1 MQKMLNFA
9 RRIQISYNQ
18 AMNQKFTF
26 HMLWAAMLALA
37 LTFASCSGEKD
48 AQTLFSEDASGVVV
62 IVNRFY
68 YELRLGNGE
77 TLYFTGLDDN
87 GDISGLTAD
96 LDEAKRNKAESY
108 GTGFFVDDKGLI
120 LTNRHVVQPVI
131 DKQQVQRAWSS
142 IIEAYKQLCE
152 SYAQQLSDQFDQ
164 LESQKSDCY
173 VYDEFTGS
181 YVTDDVRLSQIQS
194 QQEQLRQEYQQ
205 AGSAYH
211 DLSDVSV
218 NSVTVNSVCELG
230 IAYNDTYASSAADFL
245 NNNPCSVV
253 RLSGNDD
260 VDLALI
266 QLKSRS
272 TPSGAHIFATAAHR
286 HDQGLLSSLFG
297 GGGDAK
303 LTISQ
308 PLYMIGY
315 NAGPILANT
324 KQGIKVQ
331 MTTGKVT
338 QLPDGDRLLYDIP
351 TLQGSSGSP
360 VIDSYGN
367 LVAVNYA
374 KLIGSDNFNFG
385 IPVNK
390 IESFLYDKQ

>member
-1 MQKMLNFA
+1 M
-9 RRIQISYNQ
+9 SH
-18 AMNQKFTF
+18 KFTF
-26 HMLWAAMLALA
+26 HMLWAAVLALA
-37 LTFASCSGEKD
+37 FTLASCGGEKD
-48 AQTLFSEDASGVVV
+48 AQTLFNEDASGVVV

-77 TLYFTGLDDN
+77 KLYFTGLDDD

-142 IIEAYKQLCE
+142 IIAAYKQLCE

-173 VYDEFTGS
+173 VYDEYTDS
-181 YVTDDVRLSQIQS
+181 YVADNVRLSQIQS
-194 QQEQLRQEYQQ
+194 QQEQLRQEYQE
-205 AGSAYH
+205 AGSTYRG
-211 DLSDVSV
+211 LSDISV
-218 NSVTVNSVCELG
+218 NSVTVSSVCELG
-230 IAYNDTYASSAADFL
+230 IAYNDTYVGSPDDLL
-245 NNNPCSVV
+245 NNNPCTVV
-253 RLSGNDD
+253 RLSGDED

-266 QLKSRS
+266 QLKSRQ
-272 TPSGAHIFATAAHR
+272 TPGGAHIFATAAHR
-286 HDQGLLSSLFG
+286 HDLGLLSSLIG

-303 LTISQ
+303 IAISQ

-315 NAGPILANT
+315 NAGPLLANT

-351 TLQGSSGSP
+351 TMQGSSGSP
-360 VIDSYGN
+360 VIDAYGN

-374 KLIGSDNFNFG
+374 KMRGSDNFNFG

-390 IESFLYDKQ
+390 IEKFLYSNN